1 NHFIRDCDPPF
12 PTDPALTT
20 SGTSSHRPVARGGD
34 SVHVFVGACLWV
46 RVCVC
51 LCHCEKGL
59 GRRYLVHSVCM
70 CAQGLAGEE
79 LSVRQEGEELSVAK
93 IYSNTSSVF
102 FYIFRFEDFGEFTS
116 CYWVQRS
123 SSVHYQV
130 FKVSVAMA
138 SWFSWS
144 SEPEY
149 RCPRR
154 DPSDVVTDTLMLE
167 LSWQLKEAERM
178 QRERDNEYRRLQT
191 GVDYSWLAN
200 TPRNTYD
207 LSIGE
212 RMGLEDLCSKVHPSY
227 CGAVILRF
235 RQAVMENE
243 PEVQEVAS
251 LFRTIVLEA
260 LDRMKEEQEA
270 QRLSRQWNNKRALSM
285 SLINFK

>member
-1 NHFIRDCDPPF
+1 
-12 PTDPALTT
+12 
-20 SGTSSHRPVARGGD
+20 
-34 SVHVFVGACLWV
+34 
-46 RVCVC
+46 
-51 LCHCEKGL
+51 
-59 GRRYLVHSVCM
+59 
-70 CAQGLAGEE
+70 
-79 LSVRQEGEELSVAK
+79 
-93 IYSNTSSVF
+93 
-102 FYIFRFEDFGEFTS
+102 
-116 CYWVQRS
+116 
-123 SSVHYQV
+123 
-130 FKVSVAMA
+130 MA

-167 LSWQLKEAERM
+167 LSWQLKEAERL

-191 GVDYSWLAN
+191 GVDYGWLAN
-200 TPRNTYD
+200 TTRNTYD

-227 CGAVILRF
+227 CGALILRF

-243 PEVQEVAS
+243 PDVQEVAS

-285 SLINFK
+285 SLINFKSRVKINPFGSTAGLASTAGGGEGVCELKTVSEDVEKALEERSDRAQRFWSIPDFRQTGLYSTKAV